1 MKHFVDRYNM
11 YFAYGPTKVEKEVH
25 GTAINYVIVCMFLL
39 QINLLAYVNVHLE
52 ATNKDDKGVIQP
64 QMKGL
69 KVFSVIG
76 FCITAA
82 LFMGQVFFNMCA
94 NFSPILYKVT
104 LSHKLITFLVRY
116 KILIRFFF
124 SVSREYHKGI
134 SRKVAAEAQIYKMV
148 SPPITAK
155 LQPSAAKSDRKTL
168 PAILIRKMA
177 SSKMATPPNARK
189 DRIVDIFLRYFGRR
203 SSVLSKSQQ
212 LQLTIERHPQVRH
225 HPWSVQMSP
234 VNR

>member
-52 ATNKDDKGVIQP
+52 SGNDDKGTMQP

-94 NFSPILYKVT
+94 NFSPILYKVKT
-104 LSHKLITFLVRY
+104 VKYLAYLYKLIINCAHVLTNVFL
-116 KILIRFFF
+116 LFP
-124 SVSREYHKGI
+124 EN
-134 SRKVAAEAQIYKMV
+134 
-148 SPPITAK
+148 IT
-155 LQPSAAKSDRKTL
+155 R
-168 PAILIRKMA
+168 
-177 SSKMATPPNARK
+177 
-189 DRIVDIFLRYFGRR
+189 
-203 SSVLSKSQQ
+203 
-212 LQLTIERHPQVRH
+212 
-225 HPWSVQMSP
+225 
-234 VNR
+234 

>member
-1 MKHFVDRYNM
+1 MYESFMFRKYRLSISFTGLVYLLMKHFVDRYNM

-52 ATNKDDKGVIQP
+52 SQSDDKGAIQP

-94 NFSPILYKVT
+94 NFSPILYKVNNF
-104 LSHKLITFLVRY
+104 LI
-116 KILIRFFF
+116 I
-124 SVSREYHKGI
+124 
-134 SRKVAAEAQIYKMV
+134 
-148 SPPITAK
+148 PPTK
-155 LQPSAAKSDRKTL
+155 EKR
-168 PAILIRKMA
+168 
-177 SSKMATPPNARK
+177 
-189 DRIVDIFLRYFGRR
+189 
-203 SSVLSKSQQ
+203 
-212 LQLTIERHPQVRH
+212 
-225 HPWSVQMSP
+225 
-234 VNR
+234 